1 MDISSLL
8 KLKSAWST
16 FTANHPRFPDFLR
29 DVKNRGVS
37 VGTEVTIT
45 VSYPDGEKF
54 KAGLKLTDSD
64 LELLRTLNGIN
75 D

>member
-29 DVKNRGVS
+29 DVKSRGLS
-37 VGTEVTIT
+37 AGTEITIT
-45 VSYPDGEKF
+45 VSYPDGDKL

-64 LELLRTLNGIN
+64 LELLRTLYTLR

>member
-45 VSYPDGEKF
+45 VSYPDGERL
-54 KAGLKLTDSD
+54 KAGLKLTEND
-64 LELLRTLNGIN
+64 LELLQTLYKLK

>member
-8 KLKSAWST
+8 KLKSAWNT
-16 FTANHPRFPDFLR
+16 FTENHPRFPDFLR
-29 DVKNRGVS
+29 DVKSRGLRT
-37 VGTEVTIT
+37 GMELTIT
-45 VSYPDGEKF
+45 VTYPGGENL

-64 LELLRTLNGIN
+64 LELLRTLYTLR